1 MFLQY
6 KHHRIHYNKFG
17 KGEKLL
23 IVFHGFGDSGELFL
37 NLKESL
43 EERYTVVA
51 LDAPFHGETEWNSG
65 IFYPNDLK
73 NIVNLIRANFEH
85 ERFSM
90 MAHSMGGLLV
100 MGIFKYFAKYVDELI
115 LLAPAGLQ
123 DSVIYNKILFNLPVR
138 QLFKWTSN
146 KPKFS
151 SKLLEMSKKYG
162 WLDRL
167 THVFFSRQLGDDKL
181 RKRMFNTWASL
192 FFFPR
197 RLSQF
202 RRLIRKYNIE
212 LLIYYGQRDS
222 LTPAS
227 AGKKFAERL
236 QRRKKTANVEIKL
249 VNDGHFFIRGP
260 LNEALKKKFN
270 ENTPEDINTADNS

>member
-1 MFLQY
+1 
-6 KHHRIHYNKFG
+6 
-17 KGEKLL
+17 
-23 IVFHGFGDSGELFL
+23 
-37 NLKESL
+37 
-43 EERYTVVA
+43 
-51 LDAPFHGETEWNSG
+51 
-65 IFYPNDLK
+65 
-73 NIVNLIRANFEH
+73 
-85 ERFSM
+85 
-90 MAHSMGGLLV
+90 MGGLLV
-100 MGIFKYFAKYVDELI
+100 MGIFKYFAKYMDELI

-181 RKRMFNTWASL
+181 RKRMFNNLSSL

-212 LLIYYGQRDS
+212 FLIYYGQRDS
-222 LTPAS
+222 LKQES
-227 AGKKFAERL
+227 AGKKFSKIL
-236 QRRKKTANVEIKL
+236 QRRKKTVNFEIKL
-249 VNDGHFFIRGP
+249 VNDDHFFIRG
-260 LNEALKKKFN
+260 
-270 ENTPEDINTADNS
+270 TSQ